1 MHCSTSIPWKLE
13 KEDTDRVPGELLREA
28 AAPGFAAWEMGSA
41 GTETGVLTGG
51 LDLWSKILL
60 VWTAAVL
67 NDSIS
72 SA

>member
-1 MHCSTSIPWKLE
+1 M
-13 KEDTDRVPGELLREA
+13 REA
-28 AAPGFAAWEMGSA
+28 AAPSFAAWEMGSA
-41 GTETGVLTGG
+41 GTETRVLAGG

-72 SA
+72 CA